1 MRQSETDMTELIFA
15 ATERL
20 MARDGLDNLSMHKIA
35 KEAKISPGTIY
46 LYFKNKDELLE
57 QFARRIFT
65 MFSHVIAKNC
75 DKNLPYFEQYR
86 IMWWN
91 IWRHLEANP
100 TLTSNMFQYQALP
113 HFAEICEEWEQHGAW
128 TLFCQNAVQA
138 GILCNLP
145 TRVLFALGLE
155 SAINLE
161 FNQVFF
167 KRRLSDEVLEQVIE
181 RTWRS
186 IQNN

>member
-1 MRQSETDMTELIFA
+1 M
-15 ATERL
+15 
-20 MARDGLDNLSMHKIA
+20 
-35 KEAKISPGTIY
+35 
-46 LYFKNKDELLE
+46 
-57 QFARRIFT
+57 
-65 MFSHVIAKNC
+65 
-75 DKNLPYFEQYR
+75 
-86 IMWWN
+86 
-91 IWRHLEANP
+91 
-100 TLTSNMFQYQALP
+100 
-113 HFAEICEEWEQHGAW
+113 
-128 TLFCQNAVQA
+128 QA

-155 SAINLE
+155 SAINLA

>member
-1 MRQSETDMTELIFA
+1 MHQSETDMTELIFA

-20 MARDGLDNLSMHKIA
+20 MARDGLNNLSMHKIA
-35 KEAKISPGTIY
+35 KEAKISAGTIY

-65 MFSHVIAKNC
+65 IFSQAMTKNC

-100 TLTSNMFQYQALP
+100 MLTSNMHQYQALP

-145 TRVLFALGLE
+145 TKVLFALGLE
-155 SAINLE
+155 SAINLA
-161 FNQVFF
+161 FGQVFF

-186 IQNN
+186 IQK

>member
-1 MRQSETDMTELIFA
+1 ME
-15 ATERL
+15 
-20 MARDGLDNLSMHKIA
+20 
-35 KEAKISPGTIY
+35 Y
-46 LYFKNKDELLE
+46 LASSGSKPDANF
-57 QFARRIFT
+57 QHVPITSFT
-65 MFSHVIAKNC
+65 
-75 DKNLPYFEQYR
+75 
-86 IMWWN
+86 
-91 IWRHLEANP
+91 
-100 TLTSNMFQYQALP
+100 TL
-113 HFAEICEEWEQHGAW
+113 
-128 TLFCQNAVQA
+128 CQNAVQA

-155 SAINLE
+155 SAINLA